1 MQDALIRIDKLS
13 AFFGK
18 TFAWSVVVLTLA
30 VSYEVGA
37 RYLFRAPTTWG
48 FDAAYILYGTLF
60 MMGGAYTLSRNAHV
74 RGDFVYRSFSARTQG
89 ALDLV
94 LYVLF
99 FFPAIG
105 ALIYS
110 GWAFFWPSFLQNER
124 SAFSPVGPVI
134 WPFKFLIPFVG
145 VLMLIQGIA
154 EVARCW
160 IAIRTGEWPQRLSDV
175 EETEKLILEAAEKG
189 EIDKILSRERALDQ
203 EDGR

>member
-1 MQDALIRIDKLS
+1 MQGSLLAIDKLS

-18 TFAWSVVVLTLA
+18 LFAWSILALTFA
-30 VSYEVGA
+30 ISYEVFA

-48 FDAAYILYGTLF
+48 FDAAYMLYGTLF
-60 MMGGAYTLSRNAHV
+60 MMAGAYTLSRNAHV
-74 RGDFVYRSFSARTQG
+74 RGDFLYRMFPARRQAT
-89 ALDLV
+89 LDLV

-105 ALIYS
+105 ALIWS
-110 GWAFFWPSFLQNER
+110 GWSFFWPSFLQNEH
-124 SAFSPVGPVI
+124 SPFSPVGPVI

-145 VLMLIQGIA
+145 VLMLIQGVA
-154 EVARCW
+154 EVARCV

-189 EIDKILSRERALDQ
+189 EIDKVLARERALDQ